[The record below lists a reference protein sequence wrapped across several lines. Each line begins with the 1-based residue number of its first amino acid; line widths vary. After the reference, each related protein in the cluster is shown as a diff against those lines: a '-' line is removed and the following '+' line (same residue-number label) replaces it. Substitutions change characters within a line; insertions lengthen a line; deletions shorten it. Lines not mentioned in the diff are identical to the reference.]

1 MSNNILERATICI
14 LLISLW
20 MWRIRL
26 VFRGYLLVQE
36 MRVKLDMSINFF
48 VEYLI
53 EHSRWNPY
61 FFLIILASFLF
72 LTETV

>member
-1 MSNNILERATICI
+1 MSNNILERAMICI

-20 MWRIRL
+20 IKL

-36 MRVKLDMSINFF
+36 MRVKLDMSINCF

-61 FFLIILASFLF
+61 FFFIIWASFLF
-72 LTETV
+72 LTKTV